1 MSKITRA
8 IPKEAGTGDEEEDIV
23 IGAKVRRNFNA
34 DANNKKADLKG
45 HELLEGLV
53 KPHVGIKRAGMCG
66 QYQRLGVK

>member
-1 MSKITRA
+1 M
-8 IPKEAGTGDEEEDIV
+8 GTGDEEEDIV

-34 DANNKKADLKG
+34 DANNKKANLKG

-53 KPHVGIKRAGMCG
+53 KPHVGIKRARMCG